1 MYPVV
6 HWNVRGFA
14 AAAVIFLFYF
24 FGISACVP
32 PARGSGF
39 IFVIGVLIY
48 HCLWKPEI
56 LILKLCLNR
65 VRLILIHFLL
75 LIKSCYAKVFHKI
88 KLFKLIFSGNLR
100 HELSLSLCPL

>member
-6 HWNVRGFA
+6 HWNVIGFAA

-65 VRLILIHFLL
+65 VRLILIHFFD
-75 LIKSCYAKVFHKI
+75 KVM
-88 KLFKLIFSGNLR
+88 LR
-100 HELSLSLCPL
+100 KGISQNQIIQAYFFR